1 MNKILSFYLCYFK
14 YCFFV
19 LKKEYYYYYNTH
31 YIIRNLDLV
40 VNIFR
45 LVKYNDDDDDDDGSL
60 FCIAVFVIFC
70 SANLLRTFLYR
81 ADQLGMTSGGYVF
94 LAMELFPSDWLGYYK
109 LFYRGN

>member
-45 LVKYNDDDDDDDGSL
+45 LVKYNAADDDDDDGCVLYCSL
-60 FCIAVFVIFC
+60 CH
-70 SANLLRTFLYR
+70 LLLCESSQDFSVSR
-81 ADQLGMTSGGYVF
+81 
-94 LAMELFPSDWLGYYK
+94 
-109 LFYRGN
+109 